1 MVSARPSVTLA
12 LVGSRK
18 FWLTLV
24 GVINVVAGQWF
35 GIDPAV
41 TRKVTDLI
49 LALVAA
55 ITVEDA
61 ATKLKGG

>member
-1 MVSARPSVTLA
+1 
-12 LVGSRK
+12 VGSRK